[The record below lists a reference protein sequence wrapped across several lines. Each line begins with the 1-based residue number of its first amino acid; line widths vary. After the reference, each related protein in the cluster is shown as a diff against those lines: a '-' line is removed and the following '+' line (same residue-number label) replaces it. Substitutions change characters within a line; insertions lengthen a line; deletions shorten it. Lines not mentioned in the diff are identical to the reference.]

1 MAGPRFQG
9 ELVEDTTSSSP
20 RFGGGELV
28 EDAAPISEPVADEPK
43 TKTFRERGTQL
54 LESVVGGAA
63 MGAVSPEATQLV
75 GKGMQKLPVP
85 YAKPVG
91 MGLEQAGKMMKRQ
104 RFTEAGIGAV
114 GGGTADIAGQSV
126 EISGGSSPMVF
137 AAELAGGFVG
147 PAFMNTIKSVVSY
160 GARKFGLLDPV
171 SAVKTVADDLSFDE
185 KLLSPSQ
192 RDYIKKQIEELR
204 GGEPSSKSQEGL
216 YDVLKTGVLDI
227 TGEAEKRALAKK
239 AEAELTQRGA
249 ETQAEKM
256 RLASK
261 RTTQIGAETAA
272 EAKAARAS
280 VGIER
285 EASDVGKTLR
295 DKIMGLFGD
304 IAEKRSAE
312 YKAQKAIRDAAVAE
326 KESAGNLLR
335 DMTEYKDLLSDLRG
349 KLLRGAEAQTQKTAK
364 VTEPGVLSV
373 YENIY
378 QAVSGRRVATAFD
391 PEGKPTA
398 FKTFPTSFE
407 ALDDVRRRLG
417 DVAFGKEV
425 EGYSAIGADIART
438 YYAKISEIQSKFA
451 GESHDALQGGYEMAS
466 RLLDKY
472 RSRVGKKTTAIDR
485 FDPTRFATDPASLPN
500 TYLSSQQSV
509 RDLLELTGNDRNF
522 VLKEAS
528 DFTAR
533 QLRDKNATNVKSWIN
548 SNSDWLTA
556 LPEVRTKVN
565 SYLQTLERA
574 ERVAGKTTKA
584 GQILEAK
591 EPTVL
596 GEGKKAV
603 VAGEKA
609 IEEIR
614 ATAEKRAKTIL
625 GDSNPARRVREI
637 ILGGKPSEWAEVGPI
652 LAASTEGKRLITES
666 VQQIMADR
674 ASTGLTSSIVAFRE
688 DVAPSLRAAG
698 LMSDAQLSSLEA
710 QLRAIANSALGEP
723 AKLTLLQRAIKNALI
738 GVSAQPVG
746 SFIFGAAN
754 TGKSLYDVI
763 NKKDSPASAVPRFG
777 Q

>member
-1 MAGPRFQG
+1 MVAATKPLEQDISDLPPPPPLG
-9 ELVEDTTSSSP
+9 ED
-20 RFGGGELV
+20 
-28 EDAAPISEPVADEPK
+28 ISDLPPPPVAGEPK

-54 LESVVGGAA
+54 LEAISGGAA
-63 MGAVSPEATQLV
+63 LGAVSPEATQLV
-75 GKGMQKLPVP
+75 GKGIQKLPVP

-114 GGGTADIAGQSV
+114 GGGTGDIAGQSV

-137 AAELAGGFVG
+137 AAELAGGFAG
-147 PAFMNTIKSVVSY
+147 PAFMNTIKSVVSF
-160 GARKFGLLDPV
+160 GARKLFGMDSV
-171 SAVKTVADDLSFDE
+171 SAVKAIADDLNIDE
-185 KLLSPSQ
+185 KTLSPSQ
-192 RDYIKKQIEELR
+192 RDAIKKQIEQLR
-204 GGEPSSKSQEGL
+204 GGEPSSEPQKSIF
-216 YDVLKTGVLDI
+216 DILKIGASDI

-239 AEAELTQRGA
+239 AEAETTQIGA

-256 RLASK
+256 RLAGK
-261 RTTQIGAETAA
+261 KTTQIGAETAA
-272 EAKAARAS
+272 QAKAARAS
-280 VGIER
+280 VGVER
-285 EASDVGKTLR
+285 EASDVGNTLR
-295 DKIMGLFGD
+295 NKITELFGNL
-304 IAEKRSAE
+304 AEKRSAE

-326 KESAGNLLR
+326 KELAGEFVRN
-335 DMTEYKDLLSDLRG
+335 MPEYKDLLSNLRG
-349 KLLRGAEAQTQKTAK
+349 KLLIGAEAQTQKTAP
-364 VTEPGVLSV
+364 VTEKGVLQA
-373 YENIY
+373 YQNIY
-378 QAVSGRRVATAFD
+378 DAVSARRVQVGVNE
-391 PEGKPTA
+391 EGNPI
-398 FKTFPTSFE
+398 FKTFPTSFD

-425 EGYSAIGADIART
+425 EGYSAIGSDIAKT
-438 YYAKISEIQSKFA
+438 YYGKISELQSKFA

-500 TYLSSQQSV
+500 TYFSSQQSV

-533 QLRDKNATNVKSWIN
+533 QLRDKNAAGVKSWMN

-591 EPTVL
+591 EPTIL
-596 GEGKKAV
+596 R
-603 VAGEKA
+603 AGEKA
-609 IEEIR
+609 VATGEKAAEQIR
-614 ATAEKRAKTIL
+614 AEAAQRVKTIL

-637 ILGGKPSEWAEVGPI
+637 ILGGKPTEWAEVGPI
-652 LAASTEGKRLITES
+652 LAASPEGKRLITES

-723 AKLTLLQRAIKNALI
+723 AKLTLLQRTIKNALI

-763 NKKDSPASAVPRFG
+763 NKKDSPASAVPRFA